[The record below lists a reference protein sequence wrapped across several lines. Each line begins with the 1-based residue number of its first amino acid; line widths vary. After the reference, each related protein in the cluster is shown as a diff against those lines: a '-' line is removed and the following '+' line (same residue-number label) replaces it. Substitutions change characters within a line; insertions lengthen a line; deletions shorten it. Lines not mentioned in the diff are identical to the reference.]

1 MYSDMME
8 SRRTSGTVPEL
19 GCFCGKDFLFSHM
32 IHFLLSPKFKKLA
45 AVVRI
50 DGFLAVFP

>member
-32 IHFLLSPKFKKLA
+32 VHFLLSPKFKKSA
-45 AVVRI
+45 AGRI